1 MNSFTASV
9 GPHIG
14 VLIRFFTYG
23 AVAAMFFFGGTI
35 YTKYGISESTTEV
48 LQNDSVEG
56 NEISQR
62 DEELKNEIDLW
73 LENNDPVDSDGK
85 PSAEWLQLL
94 ESQRAIARERGD
106 QGSIIRK
113 FTKL

>member
-1 MNSFTASV
+1 MASV

-14 VLIRFFTYG
+14 VLIRFITYATV
-23 AVAAMFFFGGTI
+23 AVSFFFGGVV
-35 YTKYGISESTTEV
+35 YTKYGIGESTVEV
-48 LQNDSVEG
+48 QQNDSIEATA
-56 NEISQR
+56 ISQR

-85 PSAEWLQLL
+85 PNAEWLQLL
-94 ESQRAIARERGD
+94 ESQRAVARERGD

-113 FTKL
+113 LTKL